1 METFLE
7 ILKFT
12 IPSMIMLFGVYL
24 IINKIYK
31 QEDDRRKFE
40 LYKLNKDVVL
50 PVRLRAYERIALFL
64 QRTTP
69 ESILTRFDFNGLT
82 VLQLQQMLHHAVR
95 DEFEHN
101 VSQQIYISKECW
113 ALVLTAKESI
123 IQLINTCAA
132 QLKPEDDAMALAQM
146 LLNTYAANDNTPT
159 EIAMNRLTQEI
170 KQFG

>member
-1 METFLE
+1 
-7 ILKFT
+7 
-12 IPSMIMLFGVYL
+12 
-24 IINKIYK
+24 
-31 QEDDRRKFE
+31 
-40 LYKLNKDVVL
+40 
-50 PVRLRAYERIALFL
+50 
-64 QRTTP
+64 
-69 ESILTRFDFNGLT
+69 
-82 VLQLQQMLHHAVR
+82 MLHHAVR